1 MGVVSLLVSSVPESP
16 QIAFS
21 LERNGHRNATAI
33 TDQKTAK
40 TEFYVKRK
48 RSFFALIFYNFI
60 LEEKTGLLLAQVSC
74 LMP

>member
-1 MGVVSLLVSSVPESP
+1 MVSLLLSSVPESP

-21 LERNGHRNATAI
+21 LERNGRRNATAI

-48 RSFFALIFYNFI
+48 GSLFALIFYNFI